1 MSDLPSEVKRKV
13 LEMQKGEITEHFIY
27 EALSRATKDSG
38 NKEILRRIASEERR
52 HYDLWKRHTNEDIKP
67 DRWLVWRYCF
77 ISRTLGL
84 TFGLKLMERGEQ
96 KAEAAYDALAQYVP
110 EAREIARE
118 EDNHEKQLISLID
131 EERLQYIGAIVL
143 GLNDA
148 LVELTGALSGFTLA
162 LQNTRLIAVVGLIT
176 GIAASMS
183 MAGSEYLATKS
194 EEDARSPLKSAVY
207 TGFAYILTVML
218 LIFPYFIFS
227 NVFFSFGL
235 MIFIAISVIF
245 HFTFY
250 MSVVKE
256 ISFKHR
262 FLEMAAV
269 SLGIAALSF
278 VIGFLIRTFLGVDI

>member
-1 MSDLPSEVKRKV
+1 MTTEEIKKQILRA
-13 LEMQKGEITEHFIY
+13 QRNEITEHFIY
-27 EALSRATKDSG
+27 EALSRATKAPG
-38 NKEILRRIASEERR
+38 NKETLKRIAGEERR
-52 HYDLWKRHTNEDIKP
+52 HYDLWKKYTGEDVKP
-67 DRWLVWRYCF
+67 DRLQIWRYCF

-84 TFGLKLMERGEQ
+84 TFGLKLMEHGEK
-96 KAEAAYDALAQYVP
+96 KAEVAYDALAQFVP
-110 EAREIARE
+110 EAEEIAKE
-118 EDNHEKQLISLID
+118 EDEHEKKLIGLID
-131 EERLQYIGAIVL
+131 EERLQYISAIVL

-194 EEDARSPLKSAVY
+194 EEGARSPVKSAVY
-207 TGFAYILTVML
+207 TGFAYILTVLL

-245 HFTFY
+245 LFTFY
-250 MSVVKE
+250 LSVVKE
-256 ISFKHR
+256 MSFKNR
-262 FLEMAAV
+262 FLEMATV
-269 SLGIAALSF
+269 SLGIAAVSF
-278 VIGFLIRTFLGVDI
+278 VIGFLIRTFLGVDV